1 LTSSIFLTI
10 GTNVPATP
18 AWTLTTAIIISACCF
33 LSLLISFRISNPKV
47 GLKMPLLPISI
58 PAFLAAMCFGH
69 IIGTGILLG
78 LTNIGSL

>member
-1 LTSSIFLTI
+1 MVSLFFLTVS
-10 GTNVPATP
+10 TNVPATP
-18 AWTLTTAIIISACCF
+18 TWTPTTAIIISACCF

-58 PAFLAAMCFGH
+58 PAFIAAMSFGH